1 MESINLRSMLT
12 ISNEFGLPCGY
23 SDHTVGNEV
32 SLAAVA
38 MGATTIEKHFTLDK
52 LAVGPDHAASIT
64 PDELKLLVVSIRNV
78 EKAMG
83 TFVSIRR
90 K

>member
-1 MESINLRSMLT
+1 
-12 ISNEFGLPCGY
+12 
-23 SDHTVGNEV
+23 
-32 SLAAVA
+32 

-64 PDELKLLVVSIRNV
+64 PDELKLLVASIRNV
-78 EKAMG
+78 KWQWVL
-83 TFVSIRR
+83 FVSIRR